1 MANKL
6 SDEDI
11 LKLAKLSKLVLT
23 NQEIEELKVELNSIL
38 DFVSQLDE
46 IDVDD
51 LLPTNQVTGLKN
63 VTRPDQPIDYQYSA
77 SLLANANQVQDNYL
91 VVPKVLNE
99 N

>member
-23 NQEIEELKVELNSIL
+23 NHEIEELKVELNSIL